1 MKRCTAH
8 TMLPTVLSA
17 VEPAVEQPSGCCE
30 LGTTQDTQQ
39 DSVEPMHSQAGSCNF
54 TAHHQMTGFSRLC
67 MVQEPTCRG
76 PDSMT
81 ITSWGC
87 PGPGCDRHHMGG
99 ANGTSVEDPNPSLI
113 PAARIFQLALAALLG
128 ASWTS
133 VLARLQSVWQT
144 IPGSRC
150 IGQKPNG

>member
-1 MKRCTAH
+1 
-8 TMLPTVLSA
+8 
-17 VEPAVEQPSGCCE
+17 
-30 LGTTQDTQQ
+30 
-39 DSVEPMHSQAGSCNF
+39 MHAQSGSCTF
-54 TAHHQMTGFSRLC
+54 TARQQMIGFSSSC

-128 ASWTS
+128 ASWAS
-133 VLARLQSVWQT
+133 ALARLLSISQMITTW
-144 IPGSRC
+144 RC
-150 IGQKPNG
+150 IGQKANGQQTPEEHFNTTGCPAHTLYRAHSHAW